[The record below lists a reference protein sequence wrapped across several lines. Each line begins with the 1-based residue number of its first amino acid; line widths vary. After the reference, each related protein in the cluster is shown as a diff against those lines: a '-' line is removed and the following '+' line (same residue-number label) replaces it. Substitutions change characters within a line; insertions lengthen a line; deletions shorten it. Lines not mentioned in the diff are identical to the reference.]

1 MENTEL
7 TKGLVDSGSIHG
19 VMAALSCREIDQW
32 PPWTLRSATE
42 VTCSLITNKTFEVA
56 PSLEPYSKLYGLFGH
71 TMLALSPVVR
81 TSRPDKELLK
91 RARSRVKTWA
101 ARNPLKIKQVCDET
115 RADKSYAWWE
125 DWTLRNVLPEHTAM
139 LSGLF
144 DEEFIPQL
152 SNILNCPKSELGE
165 ILERSRDSRNVE
177 YWSKKRPNTDDFKLL
192 CQAYLVS
199 SLLRG
204 RYHDHIA
211 EAEGIDILHHP
222 IRDLILPKKKV
233 RVPFIATNT
242 EMYLIS
248 IILSGALVEKEP
260 EDRLSLWAE
269 GIIKARNGVATQRIV
284 LSHRDN
290 DSMAREV
297 AMEAAKII
305 DLRLYS
311 NLRASCFDVLSAML
325 IDGFVSL
332 VLCPW
337 TGIPPVASL
346 PIGPAIVA
354 HIQLKSHRGVGDQV
368 ASSLSQRRAHLCD
381 LAEAIPGRILGSW
394 LPR

>member
-1 MENTEL
+1 MTR
-7 TKGLVDSGSIHG
+7 GLVDSGSIHG
-19 VMAALSCREIDQW
+19 VMAALSCRKIDQW

-56 PSLEPYSKLYGLFGH
+56 PSLDPYSDLYGLFGH
-71 TMLALSPVVR
+71 TMLTLSPVVR

-91 RARSRVKTWA
+91 RARARVKTWA
-101 ARNPLKIKQVCDET
+101 ARNPLKIKQVCEEV
-115 RADKSYAWWE
+115 RADESYPWWE
-125 DWTLRNVLPEHTAM
+125 DWTLKNVLPEHAAM
-139 LSGLF
+139 LHGLF

-152 SNILNCPKSELGE
+152 SNILNCPENELGA
-165 ILERSRDSRNVE
+165 ILKRSRDLKNVE

-192 CQAYLVS
+192 SQAYLVS

-204 RYHDHIA
+204 RYHDHVA

-222 IRDLILPKKKV
+222 IRDLILPRKKV
-233 RVPFIATNT
+233 HVAFIPTNT

-260 EDRLSLWAE
+260 KGRLSLWAE
-269 GIIKARNGVATQRIV
+269 GVIKARNGVATQRIV

-290 DSMAREV
+290 DSVAKEV
-297 AMEAAKII
+297 AMETAKII

-311 NLRASCFDVLSAML
+311 NLRASCFDALSAML

-332 VLCPW
+332 GLCPW
-337 TGIPPVASL
+337 VGIPPAAGL
-346 PIGPAIVA
+346 PVGPGVIAGIR
-354 HIQLKSHRGVGDQV
+354 LKRHKGVGDHV
-368 ASSLSQRRAHLCD
+368 ASWLSQRRGHLCD
-381 LAEAIPGRILGSW
+381 LAESVPGRILGRW